1 MKVTC
6 EKSDCLIHTISL
18 IIICLLLLTV
28 ISISCYYYYM
38 RCWKKTNVKMG
49 NKFIDIDIKSRT
61 YFFFSDMININTFD
75 PNEIKIEK
83 SRIKIFLLYSICH
96 G

>member
-1 MKVTC
+1 
-6 EKSDCLIHTISL
+6 
-18 IIICLLLLTV
+18 
-28 ISISCYYYYM
+28 
-38 RCWKKTNVKMG
+38 MG

-75 PNEIKIEK
+75 PNGIKIEK
-83 SRIKIFLLYSICH
+83 SRKKIFLLYSICH